1 MVEVACRQ
9 GWKYLIFF
17 FTLTKSCD
25 QDVST
30 KVTHLSGWE
39 IIMFIFCC

>member
-1 MVEVACRQ
+1 MQTGME
-9 GWKYLIFF
+9 IFNF
-17 FTLTKSCD
+17 FCTLTKSCD